1 MSCDAAT
8 ATAATAIVDVEKGA
22 AEPARKTSATEALE
36 REHCRFVKGI
46 VISVVFMS
54 GVFTVFTM
62 YIRLRELQM
71 ISQNPNSF
79 SVAYRV

>member
-8 ATAATAIVDVEKGA
+8 ATATTIVDVEKGTT
-22 AEPARKTSATEALE
+22 EPARKTSATEALE

-71 ISQNPNSF
+71 ISQN
-79 SVAYRV
+79 